1 MAEEFVDFGAT
12 KDGGRPLVFPGCQGS
27 LDDEFAVLE
36 DGTVKEDKGVE
47 GLFLGGG
54 CDVPVENEVVEE
66 GGDGIGP
73 EVFRGFSVLFTSE
86 TEVVGDPL
94 AVCFFSG
101 DGLSG
106 EAKCFTRA
114 VQHVVFDGG

>member
-1 MAEEFVDFGAT
+1 MDFGAT
-12 KDGGRPLVFPGCQGS
+12 EDGGRSSVFPGCQGS

-36 DGTVKEDKGVE
+36 DGTVEKNEGVE

-54 CDVPVENEVVEE
+54 GDVPVENEVVKER
-66 GGDGIGP
+66 GDGIGA
-73 EVFRGFSVLFTSE
+73 EVFRGFSVLFKGE
-86 TEVVGDPL
+86 TKVVGDPL

-114 VQHVVFDGG
+114 VQHVVFDGGWPGFD